1 MKARR
6 ATVEDLPQLI
16 ELWRLEQ
23 LPAETL
29 ERRLTDFQVVV
40 DEAQV
45 ILGAIALQT
54 SANHGWL
61 HAEAIARSE
70 LADQIRQLLWERLQ
84 RVAVNH
90 SLDRIW
96 TQLPFAFWRN
106 IGFRPAKEDEMAS
119 FPEAFGDKA
128 AGWQIARLREGDAS
142 ADAIEK
148 QFAMLR
154 ALHAEESGRFKR
166 HVVVLKRVATGLTVI
181 VFLLIIAWA
190 VTLFRYGPKFFQR

>member
-1 MKARR
+1 MNARR

-16 ELWRLEQ
+16 DLWRLER
-23 LPAETL
+23 LPVETL

-45 ILGAIALQT
+45 VLGAVALQT

-61 HAEAIARSE
+61 HGEAIARAE

-96 TQLPFAFWRN
+96 TQLPFPFWRN
-106 IGFRPAKEDEMAS
+106 LGFHPATDEEMAS
-119 FPEAFGDKA
+119 LPEGFGEKA
-128 AGWQIARLREGDAS
+128 PGWQLIRLREGDAS

-154 ALHAEESGRFKR
+154 AMHAEDSGRFKQR
-166 HVVVLKRVATGLTVI
+166 VALLKRVAMGLTVF
-181 VFLLIIAWA
+181 VFLLILVWA
-190 VTLFRYGPKFFQR
+190 VTLFRYGPKLFQR